1 MPSRLFPTGILLVT
15 LSTWGGAQ
23 AAPTTYTD
31 QAAFLSALTAL
42 SSPVVHEGF
51 ESDAAWGLVRTDVIG
66 DGFVTAPSVSNLGLT
81 WSSNNLSSGVT
92 TSAGAARTGEWGFY
106 SYPHGSFAEP
116 DPGSDCSMPGD
127 CGDGF
132 RGAPEFGVL
141 YGIGG
146 WLRTNTPFAEVG
158 LFLGAYAGD
167 PEGGLI
173 DLTLGTS
180 PQFMGVIDSD
190 GFTDFEFRELDGTS
204 EDMKFLF
211 ADDFYF
217 AGSHM
222 TAVPLPVP
230 LAMLAAGLGLI
241 GVGRLRHTCSRSVGP
256 SA

>member
-1 MPSRLFPTGILLVT
+1 MSSRSFSRGILLAT
-15 LSTWGGAQ
+15 FATWGSAQ
-23 AAPTTYTD
+23 AASTTYTD
-31 QAAFLSALTAL
+31 QAEFLSALAAL
-42 SSPVVHEGF
+42 GSPVVHEGF
-51 ESDAAWGLVRTDVIG
+51 ESDAAWGLVRTDVISG
-66 DGFVTAPSVSNLGLT
+66 GFVTAPSVSNLGLT

-116 DPGSDCSMPGD
+116 DPGSDCSVPGD

-132 RGAPEFGVL
+132 RGAPDSGLL
-141 YGIGG
+141 YGLGG

-167 PEGGLI
+167 PAGGLI

-180 PQFMGVIDSD
+180 PQFIGVIDAD
-190 GFTDFEFRELDGTS
+190 GFTAFEFRELEGTF

-217 AGSHM
+217 AGSDI

-230 LAMLAAGLGLI
+230 LAMLAAGLGVI
-241 GVGRLRHTCSRSVGP
+241 GLARLKRTE
-256 SA
+256 